1 MSVRFKDLEFRPL
14 FDGIQAIVDY
24 GDYELSIV
32 RHSGSYGGR
41 NGLYE
46 IAVFKEGEQV
56 ELAGVTME
64 GDTIKGY
71 LTEENVNGIML
82 KMNTLTGIDGVQV

>member
-1 MSVRFKDLEFRPL
+1 MSVRFNDLEFRPL
-14 FDGIQAIVDY
+14 FDGVQAIVDY

>member
-1 MSVRFKDLEFRPL
+1 MSVRFNDLEFRPL

-32 RHSGSYGGR
+32 RHSGSYG
-41 NGLYE
+41 NAHGLYE
-46 IAVFKEGEQV
+46 IAIFKEGEQV

>member
-1 MSVRFKDLEFRPL
+1 MSVRFNDLEFRPL

-32 RHSGSYGGR
+32 RHSGSYG
-41 NGLYE
+41 NAHGLYE
-46 IAVFKEGEQV
+46 IAVLKEGELV

-64 GDTIKGY
+64 GDAVKGY

-82 KMNTLTGIDGVQV
+82 KMNTLTGVDGVQV